1 MRIRTR
7 RLTKQCTNSAAKAV
21 NKVTTNIRQPIA
33 SCQGMRL
40 RLCMLGGDIRVVLW
54 NTIFQ
59 SQLCFI
65 LLVMLVFFV
74 VEAAAHKAQLL

>member
-1 MRIRTR
+1 
-7 RLTKQCTNSAAKAV
+7 
-21 NKVTTNIRQPIA
+21 
-33 SCQGMRL
+33 
-40 RLCMLGGDIRVVLW
+40 MLGGDIRVVLW